1 MVYLWHENHSE
12 EKDEDVDFIFHII
25 RDALLQLAQSKLAQH
40 DNLIVIPKLNNRQ
53 Y

>member
-25 RDALLQLAQSKLAQH
+25 RDALLQLCSEQASSARQFNSYSKTE
-40 DNLIVIPKLNNRQ
+40 
-53 Y
+53 